1 MIHCDLSP
9 ISLTVVLKIEVIT
22 VDKERV
28 HMDPYLLSLFLSVLL
43 IFLDT
48 IFLLLINQNRHKNRQ
63 INCLV
68 RDLYMLN
75 VLEI

>member
-1 MIHCDLSP
+1 MIDRDLSP
-9 ISLTVVLKIEVIT
+9 ISLTEVLKIEVIA

-28 HMDPYLLSLFLSVLL
+28 HMDPYLLCLFFSVLL

-48 IFLLLINQNRHKNRQ
+48 IFLFLINQNRHKNRQ

-75 VLEI
+75 VFEV

>member
-22 VDKERV
+22 VDKKRV

>member
-1 MIHCDLSP
+1 MIHCDLPP
-9 ISLTVVLKIEVIT
+9 ISLTVVLKIEVIA
-22 VDKERV
+22 VYKKRV